1 MGRLACKMCD
11 YNFMGSGFYVIL
23 VGIIGSVITIS
34 DVIRLMNSTSASQ
47 SPALFKPSGVVPI
60 QVERDL
66 KLMTSILGLEHYMF
80 LVIAIVTEYP
90 MLHVP
95 WLLMQLVII
104 GAELFVFFVR
114 VFIEGL
120 HVTRDEIVFSLITLH
135 NWLQVFCLFQWQTQS
150 RVF

>member
-34 DVIRLMNSTSASQ
+34 DVIRLMNSTSATPQ
-47 SPALFKPSGVVPI
+47 NRYPSFAVPI